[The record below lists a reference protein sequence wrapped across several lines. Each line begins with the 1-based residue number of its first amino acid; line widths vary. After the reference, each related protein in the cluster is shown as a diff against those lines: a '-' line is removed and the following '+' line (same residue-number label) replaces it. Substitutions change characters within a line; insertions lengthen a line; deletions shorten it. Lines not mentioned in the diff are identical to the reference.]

1 MNAER
6 SQTGIA
12 GLDDV
17 LCGGLL
23 ANRLYLIDGD
33 PGSGK
38 TTLSMQYLIEGVK
51 AGDRCVY
58 VTLSETRDELTAG
71 AVSHGWSLEGIEIM
85 ELVADKFE
93 LGDESQVTM
102 FSPAEIELATTTRRV
117 LDAVSRANPKRV
129 VIDSLSELRLL
140 AQSSLL
146 YRRQILALKNFFVGR
161 NCTVLLLDDRTS
173 EDSDLQLQSIAHG
186 VISLEQHAPLYGAA
200 RRRLRVV
207 KSRGTEYRG
216 GYHDFSIVRGGL
228 VVHPRLVAAEHNETF
243 RAESIKS
250 GVAALDALIGG
261 GPERGTSTLL
271 LGPAG
276 AGKSTVAVRYAVAA
290 AERGDH
296 AAIFAFDESLAS
308 LGTRTAGLGIRFAQG
323 TREGQVALRQ
333 VDPAEL
339 SPGEF
344 VDLVRD
350 AVERDNAKVVVI
362 DSLNGYLNAMP
373 DERFLVNQLHELL
386 TYLGRRGVST
396 FIVAAQ
402 HGIVGTSMAAPVDT
416 TYLADTVILFRFY
429 EHAGQVKKAISV
441 VKKRSGL
448 HEASIRE
455 LRFGG
460 GGIELSE
467 PLTRFRGILT
477 GVPVE
482 LESVQ

>member
-1 MNAER
+1 
-6 SQTGIA
+6 
-12 GLDDV
+12 
-17 LCGGLL
+17 
-23 ANRLYLIDGD
+23 
-33 PGSGK
+33 
-38 TTLSMQYLIEGVK
+38 
-51 AGDRCVY
+51 
-58 VTLSETRDELTAG
+58 
-71 AVSHGWSLEGIEIM
+71 
-85 ELVADKFE
+85 
-93 LGDESQVTM
+93 
-102 FSPAEIELATTTRRV
+102 
-117 LDAVSRANPKRV
+117 
-129 VIDSLSELRLL
+129 
-140 AQSSLL
+140 
-146 YRRQILALKNFFVGR
+146 
-161 NCTVLLLDDRTS
+161 
-173 EDSDLQLQSIAHG
+173 
-186 VISLEQHAPLYGAA
+186 
-200 RRRLRVV
+200 
-207 KSRGTEYRG
+207 
-216 GYHDFSIVRGGL
+216 
-228 VVHPRLVAAEHNETF
+228 
-243 RAESIKS
+243 
-250 GVAALDALIGG
+250 
-261 GPERGTSTLL
+261 
-271 LGPAG
+271 
-276 AGKSTVAVRYAVAA
+276 
-290 AERGDH
+290 
-296 AAIFAFDESLAS
+296 SLAS
-308 LGTRTAGLGIRFAQG
+308 LGKRTAGLGIRFAQG